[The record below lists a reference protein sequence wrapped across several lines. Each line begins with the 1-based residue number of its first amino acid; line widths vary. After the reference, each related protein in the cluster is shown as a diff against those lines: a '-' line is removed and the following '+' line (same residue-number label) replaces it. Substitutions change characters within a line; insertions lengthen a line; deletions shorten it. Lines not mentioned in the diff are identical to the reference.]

1 MDLFIYLIK
10 TKKCFGISR
19 KGYFLTLKMDHF
31 GAQWTKHEE
40 DQLTKLF
47 VKYKMDID
55 EISSIHK
62 RSPEGIRMRLV
73 KLELITDRNFIKT
86 ELMAMEKNNR
96 GISGLLL
103 LTKIMSKH
111 LEEHAAR
118 IDSLVQ
124 QLAKLQ

>member
-1 MDLFIYLIK
+1 MDY
-10 TKKCFGISR
+10 
-19 KGYFLTLKMDHF
+19 F
-31 GAQWTKHEE
+31 GAPWTKHEE

-62 RSPEGIRMRLV
+62 RSPEAIRMRLV
-73 KLELITDRNFIKT
+73 KLELITDINFIKT
-86 ELMAMEKNNR
+86 ELMDMEKNNR

-103 LTKIMSKH
+103 LTQIMSKH
-111 LEEHAAR
+111 LEEHSAR